1 MPSRIDDAAHEP
13 RFYVRE
19 FTGFPINM
27 AWGKSGGTE
36 KMSCY
41 IIDRL
46 YNCRVV
52 ETWET
57 NSEPYLH
64 TRALVRRKAMMR
76 AAQLNHWWDLETAR

>member
-1 MPSRIDDAAHEP
+1 VSEP

-19 FTGFPINM
+19 FTGFPI
-27 AWGKSGGTE
+27 GTEYGRSGGTE

-57 NSEPYLH
+57 NTTSYLRTH
-64 TRALVRRKAMMR
+64 ALVRQKAMMR
-76 AAQLNHWWDLETAR
+76 AAQLNHWWELELAS